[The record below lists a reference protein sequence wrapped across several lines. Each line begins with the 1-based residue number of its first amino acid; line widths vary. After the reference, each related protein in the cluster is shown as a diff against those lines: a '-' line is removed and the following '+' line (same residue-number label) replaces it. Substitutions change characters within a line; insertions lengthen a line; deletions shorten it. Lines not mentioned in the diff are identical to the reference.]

1 MKKLIHTVENNMGS
15 INALVWDGL
24 ELSFIDYI
32 SGVEIEKA
40 DLSDIKKAA
49 EWYRL
54 NKKDFSYSKVLGA
67 NTYIGC
73 EVIVGKSRKV
83 KNKVAYNVV
92 DYKDAH
98 YDSFYG
104 NRVSSMVK
112 VENEETSPTWINA
125 SCIVRVAKG
134 ALPYWAN

>member
-1 MKKLIHTVENNMGS
+1 MRKLIHTVENNMGG
-15 INALVWDGL
+15 INALVWNGL
-24 ELSFIDYI
+24 ELSFIDYNE
-32 SGVEIEKA
+32 SIEKA
-40 DLSDIKKAA
+40 DLSDIEKAA

-54 NKKDFSYSKVLGA
+54 NKKDCSYSQVSGV

-73 EVIVGKSRKV
+73 EVIISKSRKV

-92 DYKDAH
+92 DYKDAC

-104 NRVSSMVK
+104 NRVPAMIK
-112 VENEETSPTWINA
+112 VENEETSPTWISA

>member
-1 MKKLIHTVENNMGS
+1 MNKLINTVENNMGG
-15 INALVWDGL
+15 INALVWNGL
-24 ELSFIDYI
+24 ELSFINYDT
-32 SGVEIEKA
+32 GIEKA
-40 DLSDIKKAA
+40 DLSDIEKAA

-54 NKKDFSYSKVLGA
+54 NKKDFSYSQVAGV

-104 NRVSSMVK
+104 NHVAAMVK

-125 SCIVRVAKG
+125 SCIIEVTKG